1 MQCLLW
7 GLELVNYV
15 DEMVEY
21 EEQLNSKESI
31 GKPAP
36 VAQPSDKPTGNEQ
49 RPLPSV
55 VVDPKTGRRVIQ
67 TGPAQL
73 NSKESIGKPAP
84 VAQLAP
90 TPVEND
96 RIYNELRA
104 SYEDN
109 LSQLSKNREALE
121 REKAEKEAL
130 NAETQKKERRR
141 AMIAGI
147 SDALSSIANLIGVSK
162 GASNQSISSS
172 YSKIADEV
180 EKARLERKND
190 LKDLNQQLTKLKSD
204 ANQAKLAM
212 GIGLANYEQNW
223 KRDREAAERAK
234 EQLRITE
241 QRNREAAERAKEQL
255 RITEQRNRE
264 AAERAKE
271 KNAQDAAELAAKIAN
286 DKRRTNSQVAKDEAQ
301 ASFWKRKKD
310 DEGKSKSAKLQFAY
324 YRDGVLKRV
333 NIDKDALKETGNMS
347 ISVIRDD
354 IATQY
359 GYKNWNDYIDSQSS
373 RDKRYK
379 DLSESAKKDLG
390 GLSTAFTDDD
400 IDVLVKQFGVRSPRF
415 ISLIEAASG
424 GSLDNTNTDD
434 DPLDAYGDN
443 PEEELEIL
451 KSLQ

>member
-1 MQCLLW
+1 
-7 GLELVNYV
+7 
-15 DEMVEY
+15 MVEY

-241 QRNREAAERAKEQL
+241 QRNREAAERAKE
-255 RITEQRNRE
+255 
-264 AAERAKE
+264 

>member
-1 MQCLLW
+1 M
-7 GLELVNYV
+7 G
-15 DEMVEY
+15 Y
-21 EEQLNSKESI
+21 EEKLNSNESI
-31 GKPAP
+31 SKPTP

-49 RPLPSV
+49 RPLPKV
-55 VVDPKTGRRVIQ
+55 VVDPNTGRRVIQ
-67 TGPAQL
+67 TEPAQL
-73 NSKESIGKPAP
+73 NSNESIGKPAP

-121 REKAEKEAL
+121 REKAEKYAL

-190 LKDLNQQLTKLKSD
+190 MKDLNERLAKLKSD

-212 GIGLANYEQNW
+212 GIGLANYEQGW
-223 KRDREAAERAK
+223 K
-234 EQLRITE
+234 
-241 QRNREAAERAKEQL
+241 RNREAAERAKEQL

-271 KNAQDAAELAAKIAN
+271 KNALDAAALAAKADNDKKRADSQIDKDKAIAN
-286 DKRRTNSQVAKDEAQ
+286 Y
-301 ASFWKRKKD
+301 WKKKSSPKTAG
-310 DEGKSKSAKLQFAY
+310 GKSNPDTFQLAY
-324 YRDGVLKRV
+324 YRDGVLQRV
-333 NIDKDALKETGNMS
+333 NIDKDALKETGNRS

-354 IATQY
+354 IAAQY
-359 GYKNWNDYIDSQSS
+359 GYKGWNDYIDSQSS

-379 DLSESAKKDLG
+379 DLSESARKDLG

-400 IDVLVKQFGVRSPRF
+400 IDVLVKQYGVRSPRF

-424 GSLDNTNTDD
+424 GSLNSTSTDD

-443 PEEELEIL
+443 PDDELEIL

>member
-1 MQCLLW
+1 M
-7 GLELVNYV
+7 
-15 DEMVEY
+15 
-21 EEQLNSKESI
+21 
-31 GKPAP
+31 
-36 VAQPSDKPTGNEQ
+36 
-49 RPLPSV
+49 
-55 VVDPKTGRRVIQ
+55 
-67 TGPAQL
+67 
-73 NSKESIGKPAP
+73 
-84 VAQLAP
+84 
-90 TPVEND
+90 
-96 RIYNELRA
+96 RA

-121 REKAEKEAL
+121 REKAEKDAL

-190 LKDLNQQLTKLKSD
+190 MKDLNERLAKLKSD

-212 GIGLANYEQNW
+212 GIGLANYEQGW
-223 KRDREAAERAK
+223 K
-234 EQLRITE
+234 
-241 QRNREAAERAKEQL
+241 
-255 RITEQRNRE
+255 RNRE

-271 KNAQDAAELAAKIAN
+271 KNALDAAALAAKADNDKKRADSQIDKDKAIAN
-286 DKRRTNSQVAKDEAQ
+286 Y
-301 ASFWKRKKD
+301 WKKKSNPKTAG
-310 DEGKSKSAKLQFAY
+310 GKSNPDMFQLAY
-324 YRDGVLKRV
+324 YRDGVLQRV
-333 NIDKDALKETGNMS
+333 NIDKDALKETGNRS

-354 IATQY
+354 IAAQY
-359 GYKNWNDYIDSQSS
+359 GYKGWNDYIDSQSS

-379 DLSESAKKDLG
+379 DLSESARKDLG

-400 IDVLVKQFGVRSPRF
+400 IDVLVKQYGVRSPRF

-424 GSLDNTNTDD
+424 GSLDSTSTDD
-434 DPLDAYGDN
+434 EDPLDAYGDN
-443 PEEELEIL
+443 PDDELEIL